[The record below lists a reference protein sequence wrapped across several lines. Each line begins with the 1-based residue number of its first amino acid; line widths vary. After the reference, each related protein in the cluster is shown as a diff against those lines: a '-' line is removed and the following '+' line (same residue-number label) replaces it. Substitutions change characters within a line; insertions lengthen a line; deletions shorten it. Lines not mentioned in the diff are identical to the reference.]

1 MNSYK
6 PLVTDFLI
14 HSFVDDYEYNKGY
27 VNHLNRELD
36 DLRIPFQ
43 YTYDEFCIELM
54 DRFMQ
59 IVERACHSFRE
70 VRDRFSD
77 LVYRAI
83 REMKRNKVQLVSS
96 IAFNEW

>member
-1 MNSYK
+1 MDNYK
-6 PLVTDFLI
+6 CLVTDFLI

-36 DLRIPFQ
+36 DLRIPYH

-54 DRFMQ
+54 ERFMA
-59 IVERACHSFRE
+59 IVDRACETFRE
-70 VRDRFSD
+70 VCERFSD

-96 IAFNEW
+96 VSFNEW

>member
-1 MNSYK
+1 MNNYK
-6 PLVTDFLI
+6 CLVTDFLV

-27 VNHLNRELD
+27 VNHLNRELE
-36 DLRIPFQ
+36 DLRIPYQ

-54 DRFMQ
+54 ERFMQ
-59 IVERACHSFRE
+59 IADRACDTFRDVCE
-70 VRDRFSD
+70 RFSD

-96 IAFNEW
+96 VSFNEW